1 MSMAELMESITDEL
15 TEQLGYDASQREIK
29 QDSEMSLVEFAEK
42 IAPFPLSEFQK
53 QSIREYEECEK
64 RNLPLCHIPPRN
76 VGRDFIYQLIEEWK
90 RQHYLTDARCSK
102 CNRLLGKF
110 NGQAEIKCPKCGKI
124 NRIGVNLP
132 KDKVFDF
139 LETEKRISQERINEY
154 AECFDGV
161 PVNDHTRKELLK
173 SHIRFCDRILKLLN

>member
-1 MSMAELMESITDEL
+1 MCKSWEEAFKRRHDI
-15 TEQLGYDASQREIK
+15 IP
-29 QDSEMSLVEFAEK
+29 EK
-42 IAPFPLSEFQK
+42 IEMFKMSEEEYVKKTMPEPL
-53 QSIREYEECEK
+53 IRLEEERC
-64 RNLPLCHIPPRN
+64 RN
-76 VGRDFIYQLIEEWK
+76 
-90 RQHYLTDARCSK
+90 

-110 NGQAEIKCPKCGKI
+110 NGQVEIKCPKCGEI

>member
-1 MSMAELMESITDEL
+1 MSMTAVIESIERDAFRQVTPKNIGNIENIKIEC
-15 TEQLGYDASQREIK
+15 TTLGE
-29 QDSEMSLVEFAEK
+29 
-42 IAPFPLSEFQK
+42 APIVVADTKEEEETLKKCFYVKLSE
-53 QSIREYEECEK
+53 
-64 RNLPLCHIPPRN
+64 H
-76 VGRDFIYQLIEEWK
+76 
-90 RQHYLTDARCSK
+90 RCSK